1 MSEADRQKWDQ
12 KYAEG
17 AYQARTWPSELLEA
31 WLDKFPP
38 GRALD
43 IGCGTGRNA
52 LCIAAAG
59 YQVDALDISSV
70 ALQRGRDSARER
82 GLEINFQQID
92 LDNLELEPNQYQLIT
107 IIRYVN
113 RQITQTIIN
122 ALAPGGW
129 LLFEHHLRTPI
140 DVDGPRSPNFRL
152 APQEPLAMFSGL
164 RVLHYSEAIKVERD
178 ERPMA
183 IVEFIGC
190 KGDPGY

>member
-17 AYQARTWPSELLEA
+17 AYQARTWPSGLLEA

-43 IGCGTGRNA
+43 IGCGSGRNA
-52 LCIAAAG
+52 LRIAEAG
-59 YQVDALDISSV
+59 YQVDALDISNV
-70 ALQRGRDSARER
+70 ALERGRNSARER
-82 GLEINFQQID
+82 GLEINFQQTD
-92 LDNLELEPNQYQLIT
+92 LDTLELEPNQYQLIT

-113 RQITQTIIN
+113 RQITQTIVN

-140 DVDGPRSPNFRL
+140 DVDGPRSPSFRL
-152 APQEPLAMFSGL
+152 APQEPLAMFSEL
-164 RVLHYSEAIKVERD
+164 RILHYQEAIKVERD

-183 IVEFIGC
+183 IVELIGC